1 MKKFLSLIF
10 IIISLVGFSQEKP
23 AKQDLKVGLV
33 LSGGGAKGIAHIA
46 VLKVLEEAGVR
57 VDYIGGTS
65 MGAIVGALYASGYT
79 ANQLDSIVRVIDFER
94 ILTDQTPRKSKPF
107 YEKEIGEKYSLSL
120 PVKNKKVG
128 IPRAMSEGQNVL
140 NLLTKLTQHVN
151 NISDFNK
158 LPIPFV
164 CIATNLETGKQE
176 VLNSGFLPE
185 AVKAS
190 GSFPTLLAPVEI
202 DGKILTDG
210 GIVNNFP
217 VDEVKNMG
225 ADVIIG
231 VDIQS
236 GLDKKENLG
245 SAVAILNQIVGFQM
259 YTTLESKYKK
269 VDILIKPDVNN
280 YNVVSF
286 DKGKEIMEAGDVAS
300 REHINELKA
309 IANQQTHKKNPKIE
323 TKQLIYDI
331 NNISIEGNV
340 NYTRAY
346 ILGKLNFKKQDRTD
360 YNKLIEGINNLY
372 ATGNFENIQY
382 KIIDNKNAEGGSTLN
397 LKVKE
402 NKVSNYIQFGAH
414 FDDLYKTGIVINSTA
429 KHLLNKNDIFSA
441 DLVLGDNIRYNLN
454 YFIDNGFYTSFGIKS
469 RYNSFNSNMNF
480 NQTDGIIDE
489 SNINEINLVYEDFTN
504 QIYFQTVFNRRFAIG
519 IGGEYKHVK
528 AFTETLSSLTTSN
541 SVSASRK
548 KRGYFDNSDYLNL
561 IAYLK
566 IDTYDKKYFQKNGVF
581 LDVDFRWYLT
591 SSEYKSDFLPEYLDF
606 ESFSQLKGKFGI
618 AHTFFNKLTT
628 HFTSEAGITIGD
640 NDNRAIDYNI
650 GGYGENLI
658 NTFIPFYGYDLAE
671 LNANSFLKSSLA
683 FRYEFLPKNYLSIT
697 ANYARVER
705 DLFNGGNI
713 FENTKSGYM
722 VGYGID
728 TFLGPIEINHT
739 WSPDHSENFWYF
751 NVGYWF

>member
-1 MKKFLSLIF
+1 MFF
-10 IIISLVGFSQEKP
+10 AGFSQENIVKE
-23 AKQDLKVGLV
+23 DIKVGLV
-33 LSGGGAKGIAHIA
+33 LSGGGAKGFAHVA
-46 VLKVLEEAGVR
+46 VLKVLEEAGVK

-65 MGAIVGALYASGYT
+65 MGAIVGALYASGYN
-79 ANQLDSIVRVIDFER
+79 AYQLDSIINSVDFDK
-94 ILTDQTPRKSKPF
+94 ILTDEMPRKSKPF
-107 YEKEIGEKYSLSL
+107 YEKEIGEKYALSL
-120 PVKNKKVG
+120 PVKNKRVG
-128 IPRAMSEGQNVL
+128 IPRALSEGQSVL

-151 NISDFNK
+151 NITDFNK

-202 DGKILTDG
+202 NGKILTDG

-217 VDEVKNMG
+217 VDEVKSMG
-225 ADVIIG
+225 ADIIIG

-236 GLDKKENLG
+236 GLDKKENLS

-259 YTTLESKYKK
+259 YKTLDSKYDK
-269 VDILIKPDVNN
+269 VDLLIKPDVSN

-286 DKGKEIMEAGDVAS
+286 NKIKEIMEAGDIAS
-300 REHINELKA
+300 REKMDYFKA
-309 IANQQTHKKNPKIE
+309 IAKQQTTQVIAKID
-323 TKQLIYDI
+323 TKQLEYNI
-331 NNISIEGNV
+331 NDISIQGNL

-346 ILGKLNFKKQDRTD
+346 ILGKLNLKKQDKTD
-360 YNKLIEGINNLY
+360 YNKLVESINNLY

-382 KIIDNKNAEGGSTLN
+382 KIIDNIEGVGSTLS

-402 NKVSNYIQFGAH
+402 HRVSNYLQFGAH

-429 KHLLNKNDIFSA
+429 KHLLNKNDIIST
-441 DLVLGDNIRYNLN
+441 DLILGDNIRYNFD

-469 RYNSFNSNMNF
+469 RYNSFDANINF
-480 NQTDGIIDE
+480 DQTNVIIDE
-489 SNINEINLVYEDFTN
+489 TNINEINLVYEDFTN
-504 QIYFQTVFNRRFAIG
+504 QIYFQTVFNRKFAIG
-519 IGGEYKHVK
+519 VGGEYKHLK
-528 AFTETLSSLTTSN
+528 AFTETISSTNLELATN
-541 SVSASRK
+541 KK
-548 KRGYFDNSDYLNL
+548 KRLYFDNSNYLNL

-566 IDTYDKKYFQKNGVF
+566 IDTYDKKYFQKYGVF
-581 LDVDFRWYLT
+581 LDTGFKWFL
-591 SSEYKSDFLPEYLDF
+591 SSSDYNNNFN
-606 ESFSQLKGKFGI
+606 SFSQLKGKFGI

-628 HFTSEAGITIGD
+628 HFISEAGITIGE
-640 NDNRAIDYNI
+640 NNNRALDYNV
-650 GGYGENLI
+650 GGYGENFI
-658 NTFIPFYGYDLAE
+658 NSFIPFYGYDLAE
-671 LNANSFLKSSLA
+671 LTSNAFLKSGLT
-683 FRYEFLPKNYLSIT
+683 FRYQFLPKNYISAT

-705 DLFNGGNI
+705 DLFNEGKI

-728 TFLGPIEINHT
+728 TFLGPIEINYS
-739 WSPDHSENFWYF
+739 WSPDHSEKYWHF